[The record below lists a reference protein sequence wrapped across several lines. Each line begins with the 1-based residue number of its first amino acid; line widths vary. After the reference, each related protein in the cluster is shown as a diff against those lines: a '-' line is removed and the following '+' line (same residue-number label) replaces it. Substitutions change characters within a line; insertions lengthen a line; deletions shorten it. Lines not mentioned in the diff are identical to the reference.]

1 MSSET
6 SRGGDDDDADLPK
19 LVIGGM
25 FERLHGEATR
35 ECSIS
40 VSAPF
45 WE

>member
-25 FERLHGEATR
+25 FERLHGESTW